1 MPWTMPSDSMVN
13 HPASISTVPPFVKK
27 RCIMNVNTIKSRI
40 SFSPLNR
47 NMRESPASFVR
58 LRTKRISNRY
68 PVQWFAKNTMT
79 MKRSTAMIFALGSTL
94 CTRLLPGIYR
104 PSSILL
110 SMTIPPLRIESDEFL
125 FGAGHLFE
133 LYSLSFKVEGEPYY
147 VRHFEF
153 VLLEK
158 RLIRQNLFCAA

>member
-1 MPWTMPSDSMVN
+1 MPRMMPSDSMVN
-13 HPASISTVPPFVKK
+13 HPVSTSTVPPFEKK
-27 RCIMNVNTIKSRI
+27 KGIMNVNTIKSSI

-58 LRTKRISNRY
+58 QRTKRISMRY
-68 PVQWFAKNTMT
+68 PVQWVAKNTMI
-79 MKRSTAMIFALGSTL
+79 MKRTTAMIFALGSIL
-94 CTRLLPGIYR
+94 WTRLLPGIYR

-133 LYSLSFKVEGEPYY
+133 IYTLSFKVEGEPYY
-147 VRHFEF
+147 VSHFEF

-158 RLIRQNLFCAA
+158 RLI